1 MNVDLPT
8 TGCNIINS
16 SSSFYNYSNDNHTR
30 TNYILYDG
38 KAIKQSVSTSTYPY
52 TVTGDCLTTGDLVY
66 KPELSVI
73 FQTISLCLALF
84 IFVVISKVLLRK
96 WWRTLK

>member
-1 MNVDLPT
+1 MNVNLPD
-8 TGCNIINS
+8 TGCNILTS
-16 SSSFYNYSNDNHTR
+16 STTFYNYSDDLHTR
-30 TNYILYDG
+30 VSYILFDG
-38 KAIKQSVSTSTYPY
+38 QAFKQSESYSQIGYV
-52 TVTGDCLTTGDLVY
+52 VTGDCLSTGDLVY

-73 FQTISLCLALF
+73 FQSISIAFTLF